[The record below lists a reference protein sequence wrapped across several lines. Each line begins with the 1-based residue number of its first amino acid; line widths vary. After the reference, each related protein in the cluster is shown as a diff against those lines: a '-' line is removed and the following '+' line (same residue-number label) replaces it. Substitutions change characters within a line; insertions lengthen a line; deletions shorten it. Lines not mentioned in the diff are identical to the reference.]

1 MLTLAYSVNGPTRI
15 LITQSIVVVACTA
28 FASVFGITHMYSAIL
43 GGVACIVP
51 NAYAIWRAFD
61 SGRNSTDSGVV
72 GLMLRAEVAKF
83 VLTGLLF
90 ALIFAAIPEVEPVTL
105 LVVFTVAM
113 FAGWIEA
120 GLRLN

>member
-1 MLTLAYSVNGPTRI
+1 M
-15 LITQSIVVVACTA
+15 
-28 FASVFGITHMYSAIL
+28 HSAIL

-51 NAYAIWRAFD
+51 NAYAIWRAFA
-61 SGRNSTDSGVV
+61 SSRSSDSGVV

-90 ALIFAAIPEVEPVTL
+90 ALIFATIPEVEPVTL
-105 LVVFTVAM
+105 LLVFTVAM

>member
-1 MLTLAYSVNGPTRI
+1 MLTLTYSVNGPTRI
-15 LITQSIVVVACTA
+15 LVTQSIVVAACTVV
-28 FASVFGITHMYSAIL
+28 ASVFGLVHMFSAIL
-43 GGVACIVP
+43 GGVVCIVP
-51 NAYAIWRAFD
+51 NAYAIWRAFE
-61 SGRNSTDSGVV
+61 SGRSKADSGVV

-90 ALIFAAIPEVEPVTL
+90 ALIFAVIPDVEPVTL
-105 LVVFTVAM
+105 LLVFAVAM